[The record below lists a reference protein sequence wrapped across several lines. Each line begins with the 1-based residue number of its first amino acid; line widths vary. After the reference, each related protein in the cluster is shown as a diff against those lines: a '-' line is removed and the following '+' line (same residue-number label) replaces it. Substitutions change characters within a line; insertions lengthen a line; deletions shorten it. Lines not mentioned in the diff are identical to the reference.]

1 MPAPSSVAILQ
12 ALAFLYDKTLV
23 KLLFDGVNERYGDRN
38 GGYTRVKREPMLR
51 RGDATEM
58 AIIELV

>member
-1 MPAPSSVAILQ
+1 V
-12 ALAFLYDKTLV
+12 YDKEIV
-23 KLLFDGVNERYGDRN
+23 ANLFEAAPARYGERN
-38 GGYTRVKREPMLR
+38 GGYTRVKAEPYLR

>member
-1 MPAPSSVAILQ
+1 M
-12 ALAFLYDKTLV
+12 AFVYDKELV
-23 KLLFDGVNERYGDRN
+23 ANLFKAAPERYADRA
-38 GGYTRVKREPMLR
+38 GGYTRVKAEPFLR

>member
-1 MPAPSSVAILQ
+1 VLG
-12 ALAFLYDKTLV
+12 V
-23 KLLFDGVNERYGDRN
+23 CLFAAERFGDRE
-38 GGYTRVKREPMLR
+38 GGYTRVKPEPMLR